1 MLQYITK
8 SNLTSNIRANHNM
21 AGGFDGMGV
30 THGTHDASHT
40 QLKLGCDGS
49 YKS

>member
-8 SNLTSNIRANHNM
+8 CDLTNEKFRNHNM

-30 THGTHDASHT
+30 PHGAPDASHT

-49 YKS
+49 YQS